1 MSRVDRRKL
10 EAALERERQKEY
22 KQRNQIG
29 FFQRFIERWHRP
41 LLQEIADRYKARGI
55 YPAWPEYLLPAF
67 YQDEADKE
75 IAVLAGMFV
84 DDVTEMRD
92 VMGEHPAEWFRRRG
106 FVALSVGDE
115 QNRHTGGALNW
126 RIAAFFNEL
135 HDLTL
140 QGRVSIERSLAG
152 EAARMAVTL
161 ESAVIETAY
170 AAGVDLDPIRVR
182 SALVVLSPADGLGT
196 SLWHSCPF
204 EVRNPLTSDVKRF
217 LGYWW
222 PGKPRA
228 VSADEAIEL
237 FGLRSDLDFLYASLG
252 WEEMVEADRKKCRDY
267 VKFYQLWFGKGWMS
281 RPYRWREVLPEVKF

>member
-1 MSRVDRRKL
+1 MVRVDRKKL

-22 KQRNQIG
+22 KLRNQIG
-29 FFQRFIERWHRP
+29 FFQRFIERWHGP

-55 YPAWPEYLLPAF
+55 FPTWPEYILPAF
-67 YQDEADKE
+67 YQDETDRV
-75 IAVLAGMFV
+75 IAVLAGMLV
-84 DDVTEMRD
+84 DDALPVRD
-92 VMGEHPAEWFRRRG
+92 VMGEHPYDWFRQRG
-106 FVALSVGDE
+106 FVLMSVGDG
-115 QNRHTGGALNW
+115 QNGRTGGTLNW

-161 ESAVIETAY
+161 EEAVIETGRV
-170 AAGVDLDPIRVR
+170 AGVDIDPVR
-182 SALVVLSPADGLGT
+182 ARTALAVLSPTDGLGT

-204 EVRNPLTSDVKRF
+204 AVRNPLTSDVKRF

-228 VSADEAIEL
+228 VSADDAIAL
-237 FGLRSDLDFLYASLG
+237 FGLQNDLDFLYAALG
-252 WEEMVEADRKKCRDY
+252 WEEMVESDREKCRDY

-281 RPYRWREVLPEVKF
+281 RPYRWREVLPEVRF